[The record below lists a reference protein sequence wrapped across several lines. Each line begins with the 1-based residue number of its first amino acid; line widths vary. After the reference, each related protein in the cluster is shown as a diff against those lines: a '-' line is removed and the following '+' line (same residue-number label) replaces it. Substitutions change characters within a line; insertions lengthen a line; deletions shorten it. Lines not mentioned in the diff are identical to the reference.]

1 MLLQL
6 SKWSARAAYGR
17 KTHVFGCSRAVLP
30 KPPEGKS
37 GCSRIISPN
46 LNEGTISNAEVAS
59 DSLSPHLLGWSYIFI
74 GFANKNIGKRIMF
87 CCSQA
92 VLFNTSRNGDFRYI
106 DILNIFA
113 CIMSPAIKPP
123 FSYTFVSIPLY
134 LHLVATR
141 YSFSF
146 LLFRR
151 NKRKIQPRRWG
162 RSPRK
167 LRRLRWCLR

>member
-1 MLLQL
+1 
-6 SKWSARAAYGR
+6 
-17 KTHVFGCSRAVLP
+17 
-30 KPPEGKS
+30 
-37 GCSRIISPN
+37 
-46 LNEGTISNAEVAS
+46 
-59 DSLSPHLLGWSYIFI
+59 
-74 GFANKNIGKRIMF
+74 MF
-87 CCSQA
+87 RHSQA

-113 CIMSPAIKPP
+113 CIMSSAIKPP

-134 LHLVATR
+134 LHLVASR

-151 NKRKIQPRRWG
+151 NKRKIQPRMWG

-167 LRRLRWCLR
+167 LRRLRWFLRKSKLNSILSICPAVCSRAVSPKPPEGTGIRLTLSMPPHEITSAQPQTLLGSAFVYPRWMKSFQNFIRRTKAFFLYF